1 MSNPSEMSGEPLAGN
16 PLEEPVDS
24 ASTVSQTPSPIPV
37 PVVARPESHETPE
50 PAPSVHRIYRH
61 KLPVRLAHWLNVLCL
76 PILIMSGLQIF
87 NAHPALYWGERSDR
101 DRPLFALRA
110 VTSSTGALRG
120 VTRIGG
126 AAIET
131 AGVLGASRDG
141 DGRLEER
148 GFPRWATLP
157 GTQWLAMGRRWHL
170 FFAWI
175 FVLTGAAFALY
186 AIVSRHA
193 ARDLV
198 PWPRDLR
205 GIGRAVVDHLR
216 FRHPSGAAAARYNVL
231 QKIAY
236 TAIIFGL
243 APLAVLSGLA
253 MSPTVDAAV

>member
-1 MSNPSEMSGEPLAGN
+1 MEADENIDPGKPSEPETPSGLAGLSAM
-16 PLEEPVDS
+16 PSAETQAAGPDAGQAPV
-24 ASTVSQTPSPIPV
+24 
-37 PVVARPESHETPE
+37 PE
-50 PAPSVHRIYRH
+50 PAVSSTRAVYRH
-61 KLPVRLAHWLNVLCL
+61 ALPTRVAHWIVALCL

-126 AAIET
+126 AAIDT
-131 AGVLGASRDG
+131 TGVLGASRDG

-198 PWPRDLR
+198 PWPRDL
-205 GIGRAVVDHLR
+205 
-216 FRHPSGAAAARYNVL
+216 
-231 QKIAY
+231 
-236 TAIIFGL
+236 
-243 APLAVLSGLA
+243 
-253 MSPTVDAAV
+253 